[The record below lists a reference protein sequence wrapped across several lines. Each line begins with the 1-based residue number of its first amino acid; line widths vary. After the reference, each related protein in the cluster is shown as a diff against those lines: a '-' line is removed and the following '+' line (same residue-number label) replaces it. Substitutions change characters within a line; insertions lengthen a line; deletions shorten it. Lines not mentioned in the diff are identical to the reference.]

1 MLIWQFSFLVQGEF
15 SRSFAS
21 GFVRISATISS
32 EGTYFSSIAQREQI
46 GSVCHSPRSKRFCL
60 VSGQK
65 KNEEGDFWF
74 WPREKWNE
82 SQKMKDRGGRG
93 EGRKEGNACCQ
104 TLRFWKSAFASER
117 SAWLAQLVEQYWHVS
132 IKGLFHTGR
141 SCVVRDTHLRAS
153 LHGGGGPQIGEVTC
167 GGSPHLPCKRSQIK
181 MRDYMDRRATPPKRV
196 TSPNWGLP
204 PACKQALNFLRLL
217 FILVGK
223 KPVHRSSIFSS
234 KSVERGW

>member
-1 MLIWQFSFLVQGEF
+1 MALLEYLPPSHQRGHILVRLLSANKLVAYVIAHVASVSVKFRGKKRTRKWILGFDRARNETRAKKWKTGE
-15 SRSFAS
+15 
-21 GFVRISATISS
+21 GV
-32 EGTYFSSIAQREQI
+32 
-46 GSVCHSPRSKRFCL
+46 
-60 VSGQK
+60 
-65 KNEEGDFWF
+65 
-74 WPREKWNE
+74 
-82 SQKMKDRGGRG
+82 GGRG
-93 EGRKEGNACCQ
+93 EGKKEGNACRQ

-167 GGSPHLPCKRSQIK
+167 GGSPHLPCKRGQIK
-181 MRDYMDRRATPPKRV
+181 MKDYMDRRATPPKRV

-223 KPVHRSSIFSS
+223 
-234 KSVERGW
+234 